1 MLKTK
6 GTIWCSDTFSTQK
19 IICYRTFFYIK
30 RMIISKTRTLL
41 IIKRQKKTHGFI
53 VIKKSMHTRSYMG
66 IFLFYIYI

>member
-41 IIKRQKKTHGFI
+41 IIKRQKKH
-53 VIKKSMHTRSYMG
+53 MD
-66 IFLFYIYI
+66 LL